1 MSSVYSA
8 NLSENSKSSA
18 INSQVSNY
26 MNKAKGGGYSK
37 LSQAKGEASQREVLE
52 KMEELK
58 IRERQIIK
66 EKKLR
71 EK

>member
-8 NLSENSKSSA
+8 KLSDISKSSA
-18 INSQVSNY
+18 ANSQVTSY

-37 LSQAKGEASQREVLE
+37 LTHVKNEAQQREVLE
-52 KMEELK
+52 KMELLK
-58 IRERQIIK
+58 TKERQIIK

>member
-1 MSSVYSA
+1 
-8 NLSENSKSSA
+8 
-18 INSQVSNY
+18 

-37 LSQAKGEASQREVLE
+37 LTHVKNEAQQREVLE
-52 KMEELK
+52 KMELLK
-58 IRERQIIK
+58 TKERQIIK